1 VFKKITEKPLW
12 VNILIALGLVLVLC
26 LLFFFSLSYITK
38 HNRIIKVPSVV
49 GMNLNDALKS
59 LEAQGFTVEVQD
71 SVYLDDQPRLAVIK
85 QTPEGDAVVKTNR
98 TIYLTVNRAV
108 PPVIEMPD
116 LRGYSITS
124 AELLLKSLGLKVGDT
139 IYKPDIAR
147 NAVLDQLL
155 SGQSIKPGTKLNMG
169 AAIDL
174 VLGDGVG
181 NASMDVPVIVGMT
194 YSQAISYLSSMN
206 ISIGAVVNDPDVSD
220 NTNAYIY
227 KQSPEKYSEPLPGQ
241 RVTNKIKAG
250 QVIDVWLSNAQPA
263 KPQTDTTTQ
272 QQPQ

>member
-169 AAIDL
+169 VAIDL